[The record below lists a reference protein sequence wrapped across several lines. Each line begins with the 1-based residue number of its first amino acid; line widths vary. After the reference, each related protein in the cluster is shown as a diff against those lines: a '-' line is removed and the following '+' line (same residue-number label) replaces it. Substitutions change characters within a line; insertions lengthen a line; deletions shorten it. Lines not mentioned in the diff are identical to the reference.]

1 MFELKGKYLTS
12 RHYARRIPLISL
24 CSYDMSYVEKSSFF
38 YKTIPFE
45 TRLIDLQ
52 SDFQK
57 DYSKGL
63 QYYFRKAERIGFQI
77 KRPDVIPDLDDM
89 YQPIIE
95 SKNLNP
101 VLAGTLKKRSNYYY
115 SAIYHP
121 EMGRLAAHL
130 NIGDWEERKAYAYLN
145 ASNFRSFPKSEDQQ
159 LCSTANKFL
168 YHHDMIYL
176 KSKGYQYFDF
186 VGTKEPIN
194 QMKKQF
200 GGEVVMTYTHVP
212 YPIYLLKRLKKV
224 FS

>member
-1 MFELKGKYLTS
+1 MFELKGKFLTS
-12 RHYARRIPLISL
+12 RYYARKIPTYSL
-24 CSYDMSYVEKSSFF
+24 YVYEMSHVGKSSFF

-45 TRLIDLQ
+45 TRLINLQ
-52 SDFQK
+52 DDFQK

-63 QYYFRKAERIGFQI
+63 QYYFRKADRIGFQI
-77 KRPDVIPDLDDM
+77 ERPDLIPDLVEM

-101 VLAGTLKKRSNYYY
+101 VLAGTLKKKSNYYY

-121 EMGRLAAHL
+121 KMGRLAAHL
-130 NIGDWEERKAYAYLN
+130 NIGDWEECKAYAYLN
-145 ASNFRSFPKSEDQQ
+145 ASAFRSFPKSEDQQ
-159 LCSTANKFL
+159 MCSTANKFL
-168 YHHDMIYL
+168 YHQDMVYL

-200 GGEVVMTYTHVP
+200 GGEIVMTYTHVP
-212 YPIYLLKRLKKV
+212 YPVYLLKKWKEWI
-224 FS
+224 